1 MPLYR
6 GPLVSDI
13 FDRLPDEVKEDVA
26 GRVMEWLE
34 NNLRA
39 ADAKS
44 FPVLISLLNYHQ
56 EDIARAVQWAVKPG
70 FRPVAEHLARL
81 LTGQG
86 QENPAALDPATV
98 DAKAADL
105 GESDVKSLRE
115 LVLAMVVKEDMKQ
128 RFEKAAAA
136 FESLKPEDR
145 VARTVRFVNYMAE
158 RQRKAGSRQAATEFL
173 EMLRQFP
180 EPWIYM
186 LYVFRPEKRVQVLRV
201 FLALLEKSVEL
212 SKHI

>member
-1 MPLYR
+1 LPLYR
-6 GPLVSDI
+6 GPLVADI
-13 FDRLPDEVKEDVA
+13 FERLPDEVKEDVA
-26 GRVMEWLE
+26 AKVMDWLE
-34 NNLRA
+34 SNLRV

-44 FPVLISLLNYHQ
+44 FPVLVSLLNYHQ
-56 EDIARAVQWAVKPG
+56 EDIAKAVQWAVKPG
-70 FRPVAEHLARL
+70 FRPVAEHLAKL
-81 LTGQG
+81 FAGQL
-86 QENPAALDPATV
+86 QENPATIDFATV
-98 DAKAADL
+98 DAKVADL
-105 GESDVKSLRE
+105 GESDMKSLRE

-128 RFEKAAAA
+128 KFEKAVAA

-145 VARTVRFVNYMAE
+145 VARTVRFVNYMTE
-158 RQRKAGSRQAATEFL
+158 RQRNVGSRQAATEFL

-212 SKHI
+212 SKYI

>member
-1 MPLYR
+1 VPLYR

-34 NNLRA
+34 SNLRA

-44 FPVLISLLNYHQ
+44 FPVLVSLLNYHQ
-56 EDIARAVQWAVKPG
+56 EDIAKAVQWAVKPG

-81 LTGQG
+81 FTGQS
-86 QENPAALDPATV
+86 QENPAALDPAAV
-98 DAKAADL
+98 DAKVADL
-105 GESDVKSLRE
+105 GESDMKSLRE

-128 RFEKAAAA
+128 RFEKAVAA

-145 VARTVRFVNYMAE
+145 VARAVKFIGFMVE
-158 RQRKAGSRQAATEFL
+158 RQRKAGSRQAAAEFL

-212 SKHI
+212 SKYI